1 MQKDVLEQKKATTK
15 ETGDQH
21 IYSHLGFFLMSS
33 NWPTTWDT
41 FVLTILNAISSSP
54 MISNLSNR
62 RPATISNG
70 NAMLTRLN
78 FFFS

>member
-1 MQKDVLEQKKATTK
+1 MIN
-15 ETGDQH
+15 

-54 MISNLSNR
+54 MISNLSSRGPANISKCCANR
-62 RPATISNG
+62 GELVFLVCRG
-70 NAMLTRLN
+70 LTCTCSGL
-78 FFFS
+78 